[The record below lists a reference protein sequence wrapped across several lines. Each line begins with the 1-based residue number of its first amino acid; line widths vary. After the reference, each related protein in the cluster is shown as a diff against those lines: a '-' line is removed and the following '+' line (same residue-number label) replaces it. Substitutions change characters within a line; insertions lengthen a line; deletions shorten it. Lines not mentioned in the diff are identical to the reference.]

1 MLNFFKRIKMENS
14 NLIPF
19 EGKEI
24 RKVWHD
30 EQWYFAVIDV
40 IEVLADTDNPRQY
53 WTKIKNKISEENQ
66 LQPIWLQLKMKA
78 PDGKNRLTDAANTE
92 GILRIVMSVPSPK
105 AEPLKIWLAQVG
117 TERIQE
123 TESPELGF
131 ERMTEIYRAKGYTD
145 EWIKE
150 RLQSIETRKRLTE
163 EWKNRGVKQGVEYS
177 ILTATIAKGTF
188 GLNPSEHKKLKGLE
202 KPNQELRDH
211 MTPLELIFTALSEE
225 ITRSL
230 AVKDDAQGFNENH
243 EVAQIGGNEAGKAR
257 RNLEKNTGLKVVSK
271 DNFLNPPKKNELLSE

>member
-1 MLNFFKRIKMENS
+1 MENS

-24 RKVWHD
+24 RKVWHN
-30 EQWYFAVIDV
+30 EQWYFSIIDV
-40 IEVLADTDNPRQY
+40 IEVLTDSPTPSKY
-53 WTKIKNKISEENQ
+53 WGKVKNRMKEET
-66 LQPIWLQLKMKA
+66 LKDLSPNWGKVKMEA
-78 PDGKNRLTDAANTE
+78 LDGKSYPTDCANTQ

-105 AEPLKIWLAQVG
+105 AEPLKLWLAQVG

-202 KPNQELRDH
+202 KPSQELRDH

-230 AVKDDAQGFNENH
+230 AVKEDAQGFNENH

-271 DNFLNPPKKNELLSE
+271 DNFLNPPKKDELLSE